1 MERGEIDGYPSVFYN
16 SLMTTKP
23 TWYRDKMIKL
33 LVQMGLEKEPAI
45 PEVPFA
51 LDLVTNPDDRL
62 LLTAAFAPLQ
72 GGRPYLMPPGVP
84 ADRVAAMQAA
94 LMDTF
99 KDPEF
104 VADANKRGLGVNSPR
119 SGKELQEL
127 LERVYTKTPPHIVER
142 LRKIS
147 AP

>member
-1 MERGEIDGYPSVFYN
+1 
-16 SLMTTKP
+16 
-23 TWYRDKMIKL
+23 
-33 LVQMGLEKEPAI
+33 MGLEKEPAI

-51 LDLVTNPDDRL
+51 LDLVSNPDDKL
-62 LLTAAFAPLQ
+62 LMVAAFAPLQ
-72 GGRPYLMPPGVP
+72 SGRPYLLPPGVP
-84 ADRVAAMQAA
+84 ADRVAAMQKAFS
-94 LMDTF
+94 DTF
-99 KDPEF
+99 ADPEF
-104 VADANKRGLGVNSPR
+104 VAEANKRGLGVTSPR